1 MNRPLVSVVMPAYNS
16 ELYIGKSIESVL
28 SQEYSYFELLVVDD
42 GSKDD
47 TLKCLNQYALA
58 DKRIKVFSQTNQGV
72 SVARNIGLDN
82 AKGEYI
88 AFLDSDD
95 LWDRN
100 YLQVMVKE
108 AIAQQSSF
116 IYCGTDI
123 INIDGS
129 ISYKDNNYGK
139 GNLFNF
145 VTNNNEIRLPFL
157 TCGILIKKSI
167 LDDNNI
173 RFDAG
178 IEIMEDIGFYLK
190 LFMVTEVSCV
200 QKSMSYYSKHPNSAT
215 TSSFNPQKWRG
226 SVEIFRYAEPFV
238 RKYKSEWINRY
249 YKMWD
254 YYAYRFVWSTIKRG
268 MYNCA
273 IKLVDDYAGNL
284 ERFTKNGTKINDRIK
299 CSLLLRRKKFILKI
313 LTGGKKEIV

>member
-1 MNRPLVSVVMPAYNS
+1 M
-16 ELYIGKSIESVL
+16 
-28 SQEYSYFELLVVDD
+28 VVDD

-100 YLQVMVKE
+100 YLQVMVTE

-157 TCGILIKKSI
+157 TCGILIKKI
-167 LDDNNI
+167 L
-173 RFDAG
+173 
-178 IEIMEDIGFYLK
+178 
-190 LFMVTEVSCV
+190 
-200 QKSMSYYSKHPNSAT
+200 
-215 TSSFNPQKWRG
+215 
-226 SVEIFRYAEPFV
+226 
-238 RKYKSEWINRY
+238 
-249 YKMWD
+249 
-254 YYAYRFVWSTIKRG
+254 
-268 MYNCA
+268 
-273 IKLVDDYAGNL
+273 
-284 ERFTKNGTKINDRIK
+284 
-299 CSLLLRRKKFILKI
+299 
-313 LTGGKKEIV
+313 

>member
-1 MNRPLVSVVMPAYNS
+1 MNRSLFFVVMPAYNS

-100 YLQVMVKE
+100 YLQVMVKD

-123 INIDGS
+123 INIDG
-129 ISYKDNNYGK
+129 
-139 GNLFNF
+139 
-145 VTNNNEIRLPFL
+145 
-157 TCGILIKKSI
+157 
-167 LDDNNI
+167 
-173 RFDAG
+173 
-178 IEIMEDIGFYLK
+178 
-190 LFMVTEVSCV
+190 
-200 QKSMSYYSKHPNSAT
+200 
-215 TSSFNPQKWRG
+215 
-226 SVEIFRYAEPFV
+226 
-238 RKYKSEWINRY
+238 
-249 YKMWD
+249 
-254 YYAYRFVWSTIKRG
+254 
-268 MYNCA
+268 
-273 IKLVDDYAGNL
+273 
-284 ERFTKNGTKINDRIK
+284 
-299 CSLLLRRKKFILKI
+299 
-313 LTGGKKEIV
+313 